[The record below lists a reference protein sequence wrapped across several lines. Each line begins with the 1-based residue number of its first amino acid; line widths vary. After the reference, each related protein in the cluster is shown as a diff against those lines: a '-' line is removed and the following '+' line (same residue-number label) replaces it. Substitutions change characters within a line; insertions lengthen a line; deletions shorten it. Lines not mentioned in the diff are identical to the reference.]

1 MSYEV
6 LTTRKANKAIARL
19 PDTACQRVKD
29 AITELTNDPRPPRCV
44 KLSGREGYR
53 IRIGDYRVI
62 YRVDD
67 RTQRVEVFR
76 VAHRGDAYE
85 R

>member
-1 MSYEV
+1 VSYEV
-6 LTTRKANKAIARL
+6 FIARKANKAIARL
-19 PDTACQRVKD
+19 PDMAYQRVKD
-29 AITELTNDPRPPRCV
+29 AIADLANDPRPPGCT

-62 YRVDD
+62 YRVNDQV
-67 RTQRVEVFR
+67 RLVEVFR
-76 VAHRGDAYE
+76 VAHRGDAYG